1 MGVDRHA
8 AEGFGRAAAA
18 YERGRP
24 GYPQA
29 AIDWMVAQLGIR
41 PDSTV
46 VDLGAGT
53 GKFSRMIHAT
63 GARVMAVEPVAAMR
77 VELARAA
84 PGVDVLD
91 GTAEAIPC
99 ADASA
104 DAVTAA
110 QAFHSFNGAAALSEI
125 HRVLRP
131 AGGLGLIWNRR
142 DTRDPRQAAIDAIIR
157 PYRRRAPT
165 HERDQWREPMLASTL
180 FRPADERRFRH
191 EQTVDLDGLIDR
203 VLSIRLPY
211 LTDVLLFR
219 RR

>member
-8 AEGFGRAAAA
+8 AEGFGR
-18 YERGRP
+18 
-24 GYPQA
+24 
-29 AIDWMVAQLGIR
+29 
-41 PDSTV
+41 
-46 VDLGAGT
+46 
-53 GKFSRMIHAT
+53 
-63 GARVMAVEPVAAMR
+63 
-77 VELARAA
+77 
-84 PGVDVLD
+84 
-91 GTAEAIPC
+91 
-99 ADASA
+99 
-104 DAVTAA
+104 
-110 QAFHSFNGAAALSEI
+110 ALSEI

-191 EQTVDLDGLIDR
+191 KQTVDLDGLIDR